1 MDEIVNKVAQSGL
14 ITIDLAEFK
23 PLNLVEL
30 DIAPQLWQGI
40 ALKETDFRDWVK
52 THDWSSYQGKNVC
65 VFCSADAI
73 IPAWAFMLVVSNLTP
88 FTQMAIVGNLSDLEK
103 QVIQTNIQVLDKSDY
118 TDKRIV
124 IKGCSDIPHQQF
136 ALGIITSWLQAEVK
150 SIMFGEPCSTVP
162 IYKRKK

>member
-23 PLNLVEL
+23 PLCLVEL

-52 THDWSSYQGKNVC
+52 THDWSVYQGKNVC

-73 IPAWAFMLVVSNLTP
+73 IPAWAFMLVISSLTP
-88 FTQMAIVGNLSDLEK
+88 FTQMAIVGNRSDLEK
-103 QVIQTNIQVLDKSDY
+103 QVIQTNIQNLVKSDY
-118 TDKRIV
+118 IDKRIV

-136 ALGIITSWLQAEVK
+136 ALGVITSWLQKEVK